1 MATMNFFALLG
12 DDENDDPMAL
22 VAKLPVHAPVKE
34 QKAEKVAP
42 AKLPSKP
49 LPPAQSVKESRT
61 DGGRGRGG
69 GRRGGGFSRGRAS
82 YGNRER
88 EGENNFQGDRRD
100 YNDRNNRNESEFR
113 GGKTTY
119 GDVAPMN
126 GDLSAPPRE
135 NGGGRPEHC

>member
-1 MATMNFFALLG
+1 MVAVVEEEDAEEVDFLE
-12 DDENDDPMAL
+12 DE
-22 VAKLPVHAPVKE
+22 VAMVIVREKE
-34 QKAEKVAP
+34 KITFK
-42 AKLPSKP
+42 
-49 LPPAQSVKESRT
+49 
-61 DGGRGRGG
+61 
-69 GRRGGGFSRGRAS
+69 
-82 YGNRER
+82 
-88 EGENNFQGDRRD
+88 GDRRD

>member
-1 MATMNFFALLG
+1 MLCT
-12 DDENDDPMAL
+12 
-22 VAKLPVHAPVKE
+22 VR
-34 QKAEKVAP
+34 
-42 AKLPSKP
+42 
-49 LPPAQSVKESRT
+49 ESRT

-69 GRRGGGFSRGRAS
+69 GRRGGGFSRGRGS

-113 GGKTTY
+113 GGKTY

-135 NGGGRPEHC
+135 NGGGRPYDGGRGRGRGRGRMNGFTADGEEHSVRRVYERRSGTGRGYAP